1 MRWPTMFFA
10 DDMIDLTAEKRVFSV
25 NEAVLTKRVRTGG
38 NEPPEIGTN
47 VAGAH

>member
-1 MRWPTMFFA
+1 
-10 DDMIDLTAEKRVFSV
+10 V
-25 NEAVLTKRVRTGG
+25 NEAILTKMVRTGG